1 MLAEPTTRSTTRVG
15 HLWLD
20 DFRCLAGVDLEL
32 DPGLTVIHGANGQ
45 GKTSILEA
53 IAWIARSHSFRGTG
67 DGPLVRNGKD
77 QAILRAEIMS
87 DDRVQLFEAEI
98 RAVGRNRVLCNKR
111 AITKARDL
119 HGLLRVAVFAPDD
132 LELVKE
138 GPGARRAYLDE
149 LLGMLAVRY
158 DAARGD
164 FERVVKQRTA
174 LLRTGVRDASA
185 ETTLDVLDEQLVQ
198 SAGELVRGRL
208 QLVERLGPAID
219 DAYEALA
226 DGPKNHVRESYEA
239 EWAPGPLGIGDVDAI
254 DDHLRAALVAR
265 RRAEVERGVTLVGP
279 HRDDWKLTIDGL
291 DARTQASQGE
301 QRTLAL
307 ALRLAG
313 RGVVHELT
321 GTPPVLLLDDVFSE
335 LDARRS
341 SALVRNLPSG
351 QTLLTTAGEIP
362 ADVAPDRV
370 LRIAAGR
377 IEETGG

>member
-1 MLAEPTTRSTTRVG
+1 MLAEAATRSVTRVG
-15 HLWLD
+15 HLWLE
-20 DFRCLAGVDLEL
+20 DFRCLQGVDLEL

-45 GKTSILEA
+45 GKTSMLEA
-53 IAWIARSHSFRGTG
+53 VAWIARSHSFRGVT
-67 DGPLVRNGKD
+67 DAPLVRNGCTE
-77 QAILRAEIMS
+77 AIVRAEIMD
-87 DDRVQLFEAEI
+87 DDRLQLFEAEL
-98 RAVGRNRVLCNKR
+98 RASGRNRIQCNKR
-111 AITKARDL
+111 TVTRSRDL

-185 ETTLDVLDEQLVQ
+185 ATTLDVLDEQLVQ

-208 QLVERLGPAID
+208 QLVERLGPAVD

-226 DGPKNHVRESYEA
+226 DGPKNHVGESYEA
-239 EWAPGPLGIGDVDAI
+239 DWAPEPLGIGDIDAI
-254 DDHLRAALVAR
+254 DDHLRNALVAR
-265 RRAEVERGVTLVGP
+265 RRAEIERGVTLVGP

-335 LDARRS
+335 LDTRRS
-341 SALVRNLPSG
+341 SALVQHLPHG
-351 QTLLTTAGEIP
+351 QTLLTTAGAIP
-362 ADVAPDRV
+362 SEVEPDRV
-370 LRIAAGR
+370 LRIDAGH
-377 IEETGG
+377 IEDARA

>member
-1 MLAEPTTRSTTRVG
+1 MLAEPATRSNTRVG

-20 DFRCLAGVDLEL
+20 DFRCLQGVDLEL

-53 IAWIARSHSFRGTG
+53 IAWIARSHSFRGTT

-77 QAILRAEIMS
+77 HAILRAEIMS
-87 DDRVQLFEAEI
+87 DDRQQLFEAEI
-98 RAVGRNRVLCNKR
+98 RATGRNRVLCNKR
-111 AITKARDL
+111 PITRARDL

-158 DAARGD
+158 EAARGD

-174 LLRTGVRDASA
+174 LLRTGVRDQSA
-185 ETTLDVLDEQLVQ
+185 EVTLDVLDEQLVQ

-208 QLVERLGPAID
+208 QLVDRLGPAID

-239 EWAPGPLGIGDVDAI
+239 EWAPEPLGIGDLDAI
-254 DDHLRAALVAR
+254 DDHLRTALVAR
-265 RRAEVERGVTLVGP
+265 RRAEIERGVTLVGP

-313 RGVVHELT
+313 RAVVHELT

-377 IEETGG
+377 VEETAK